1 MKVKVIADFVD
12 SLDECVEILRK
23 EAQDGNLYS
32 GLQADVI
39 DPIRST
45 LRRILSGEAGA

>member
-1 MKVKVIADFVD
+1 MKVKVIVEFVD

-39 DPIRST
+39 EPISERLKS
-45 LRRILSGEAGA
+45 ILAGNEGV